1 MKFGFR
7 FTTKWFKKKKT
18 FLLAMLKILSGV
30 TKSNQFWKLGL
41 FQTSQ
46 IFHFTKQ
53 TQPPPKTHL
62 DIERIKKLAKETNL
76 LYLVF
81 YNPKE

>member
-1 MKFGFR
+1 M
-7 FTTKWFKKKKT
+7 
-18 FLLAMLKILSGV
+18 MKILSGV
-30 TKSNQFWKLGL
+30 PKSNDYLKLGL

-62 DIERIKKLAKETNL
+62 DIERIKRLAKETNL
-76 LYLVF
+76 LYLV
-81 YNPKE
+81 YL